1 MTQEDRDFLELHKIN
16 FESVELGFTRNIQFV
31 DLTRYTEIYQRYLD
45 KQFVLNAWCGHCVFD
60 MLKRLNNYYKNL
72 QPIEQPN
79 VQIKNPRGR
88 KSK

>member
-16 FESVELGFTRNIQFV
+16 FEAVELGFMRNIQFN
-31 DLTRYTEIYQRYLD
+31 DLTIYTQIYQRYLD
-45 KQFVLNAWCGHCVFD
+45 QKFVLNAWCGHCVFD
-60 MLKRLNNYYKNL
+60 MIKRLKNYYESI

-79 VQIKNPRGR
+79 VQTKNPRGR

>member
-16 FESVELGFTRNIQFV
+16 FEAVELGYSRNIQFN
-31 DLTRYTEIYQRYLD
+31 DLTTYTQIYQRYLD
-45 KQFVLNAWCGHCVFD
+45 RQFVLNAWCGACVFD

-72 QPIEQPN
+72 QPIEHPN
-79 VQIKNPRGR
+79 VKTPHPRGR

>member
-16 FESVELGFTRNIQFV
+16 FEAVELGYSRNIQFN
-31 DLTRYTEIYQRYLD
+31 DLTTYTQIYQRYLD
-45 KQFVLNAWCGHCVFD
+45 RQFVLNAWCGACVFD

-79 VQIKNPRGR
+79 VKTPHPRGR

>member
-16 FESVELGFTRNIQFV
+16 FEAIELGYTRNIQFN
-31 DLTRYTEIYQRYLD
+31 DLTTYTEIYKRYLD
-45 KQFVLNAWCGHCVFD
+45 PKFFLNAWCGACVFD

-72 QPIEQPN
+72 KPIEQPN
-79 VQIKNPRGR
+79 VQTKNPRGR